1 MVIMVIEISD
11 FLSRVEASQY
21 TIFTQKFHF
30 SVSKT
35 LKKFNGTIEKKDNN
49 NYLVSYLSVT
59 DAVQCALKIQYKF
72 KYVTPKHTSFSR
84 RLKIALTAS
93 RHLNEEAITL
103 ATRMCEIVK
112 DQLVISAEVKS
123 LYSKAN
129 EKAEIDNALIRALT
143 PEEEKVLSDV
153 MNYVESN
160 WFKSDFNVTSF
171 SKALGYSYSQLYRRL
186 INLTG
191 KSPNNFLK
199 EFRLHR
205 ALVLLHD
212 HSGSIA
218 QIADKTGF
226 SSPTYFSRCFLNK
239 YGVRPSKYLQQHT

>member
-171 SKALGYSYSQLYRRL
+171 SKALGYSY
-186 INLTG
+186 
-191 KSPNNFLK
+191 
-199 EFRLHR
+199 
-205 ALVLLHD
+205 
-212 HSGSIA
+212 
-218 QIADKTGF
+218 
-226 SSPTYFSRCFLNK
+226 
-239 YGVRPSKYLQQHT
+239 